1 MKLRL
6 SILIAALGFLALLQT
21 APPLQAH
28 HSFAAEF
35 DADKPVT
42 LEGHIVQM
50 KWINPHSWLTIAVK
64 SADGKVVE
72 EEEWEVEFGLPAS
85 LYRRGWRK
93 EDLPA
98 GEPVTITGWR
108 AKDGTN
114 TANARTVVLSDGR
127 NLFAGSST
135 AGQPKQ

>member
-21 APPLQAH
+21 AQPLQAH

-42 LEGHIVQM
+42 LEGEIVKM
-50 KWINPHSWLTIAVK
+50 RWINPHSWLTIAVK

-72 EEEWEVEFGLPAS
+72 EEEGEVEFGLPAS

-114 TANARTVVLSDGR
+114 TANARSVKLSDGR
-127 NLFAGSST
+127 SLFAGSST
-135 AGQPKQ
+135 AGQPE

>member
-1 MKLRL
+1 MKLKL
-6 SILIAALGFLALLQT
+6 SFLIVGLGFLALMQT
-21 APPLQAH
+21 AQPLQAH

-42 LEGHIVQM
+42 LEGKIVQM

-64 SADGKVVE
+64 SADGTVVD

-98 GEPVTITGWR
+98 GEAVTITGWR

-114 TANARTVVLSDGR
+114 TANARTVKLSDGR
-127 NLFAGSST
+127 SLFAGSST
-135 AGQPKQ
+135 SGQPK

>member
-1 MKLRL
+1 MKMRL
-6 SILIAALGFLALLQT
+6 SILIVALGCLPLLQT
-21 APPLQAH
+21 AQPLQAH

-42 LEGHIVQM
+42 LEGTIVQM
-50 KWINPHSWLTIAVK
+50 KWINPHSWLTVAVK
-64 SADGKVVE
+64 GTDGKVE
-72 EEEWEVEFGLPAS
+72 NWEVEFGLPAS

-93 EDLPA
+93 EDLPT

-114 TANARTVVLSDGR
+114 TANARTVKLSDGR
-127 NLFAGSST
+127 SLFAGSST
-135 AGQPKQ
+135 SGQPE

>member
-6 SILIAALGFLALLQT
+6 SLLIAALGFLALLQT
-21 APPLQAH
+21 AQPLQAH

-42 LEGHIVQM
+42 LEGEIVEM
-50 KWINPHSWLTIAVK
+50 KWINPHSWLTVAVK
-64 SADGKVVE
+64 SADGKVE
-72 EEEWEVEFGLPAS
+72 DWEVEFGLPAS

-108 AKDGTN
+108 AKDGTK
-114 TANARTVVLSDGR
+114 TANARTVKLSDGR
-127 NLFAGSST
+127 SLFAGSST
-135 AGQPKQ
+135 SGQPK